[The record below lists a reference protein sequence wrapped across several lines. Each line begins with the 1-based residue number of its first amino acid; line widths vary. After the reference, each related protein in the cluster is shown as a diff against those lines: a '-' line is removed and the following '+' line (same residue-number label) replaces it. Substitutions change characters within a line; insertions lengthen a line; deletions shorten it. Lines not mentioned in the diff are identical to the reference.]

1 MKSLVRQKFIDETWD
16 ATDLDAA
23 ARFWLRLYELTA
35 ANQKYSLPPKHA
47 LELRLWGFPRADAES
62 LLSKLESLVKDSGSG
77 SASLTLENPD
87 KILLTTG
94 VVSVANPPLA
104 GLGLPWV
111 NSSEFNGLVVEIR
124 LRVRGHNR
132 RRPRP
137 LDVALVLTGVLFDG
151 KLIAKAV
158 WRCHRGWP
166 EDETYRYARIQG
178 EEAWLTA
185 LGEFKRAETVTED
198 RSGWLTPLSSRDEDG
213 LTVWKML
220 NTRFG
225 RPRLLGV
232 THRALILIAAV
243 TCLVALVAWLVQ
255 QQFRPFGAI
264 TAFVGICG
272 GCAFVGYLCWQFV
285 WNELALLRT
294 FTSYRAHYGKE
305 LEKAARYAILT
316 PDESAI
322 LGNDPAVRKHTA
334 DLIAEQFSLL
344 GDVAEIPTVEAEC
357 VYRTFGAPDGITYL
371 TLLAIRSTGG
381 QAEARVHAWPYL
393 IQFQPQTFFH
403 GGGRVDSIG
412 GEGCGY
418 RRHAVGPG
426 ILFRSAPAVSDPIE
440 FYKQH
445 GAAAEAFALENGLTP
460 IRHERLEEFIRRQE
474 TISDEECTYFRD
486 HPYSWWDH
494 MRWYLQWPRT
504 EQRG

>member
-243 TCLVALVAWLVQ
+243 TCLVVPWPGSSNSNSDRSERSLLSWGFAADVRSWAICAGNSCGTNWLCYAHSPPTALTTAKSWR
-255 QQFRPFGAI
+255 RPHGM
-264 TAFVGICG
+264 
-272 GCAFVGYLCWQFV
+272 
-285 WNELALLRT
+285 
-294 FTSYRAHYGKE
+294 
-305 LEKAARYAILT
+305 
-316 PDESAI
+316 P
-322 LGNDPAVRKHTA
+322 
-334 DLIAEQFSLL
+334 FSLRMSRRSS
-344 GDVAEIPTVEAEC
+344 GT
-357 VYRTFGAPDGITYL
+357 
-371 TLLAIRSTGG
+371 TLPSESTLPISLRSSSLFS
-381 QAEARVHAWPYL
+381 VML
-393 IQFQPQTFFH
+393 
-403 GGGRVDSIG
+403 
-412 GEGCGY
+412 
-418 RRHAVGPG
+418 RR
-426 ILFRSAPAVSDPIE
+426 FR
-440 FYKQH
+440 
-445 GAAAEAFALENGLTP
+445 
-460 IRHERLEEFIRRQE
+460 R
-474 TISDEECTYFRD
+474 
-486 HPYSWWDH
+486 
-494 MRWYLQWPRT
+494 
-504 EQRG
+504 